1 MKLAKRT
8 LNISPSPTLA
18 IDGKAKKMQQEGI
31 DVISFGVGEP
41 DFDTPENVKE
51 AGIKA
56 IKDGFTKYTAVAGI
70 EGLKKAIIDK
80 LAKENGLEFQ
90 SNQIV
95 VSAGAKHSLYN
106 AMLVLCDEGDEVILP
121 APYWVSYIE
130 QIKMAGG
137 IPKVVETKEE
147 NNFRLTPEQLE
158 AASTNKTSLLIL
170 NSPSNPT
177 GAVYTANELKALA
190 KIIKK
195 HKLTVISDE
204 IYEKLLYD
212 GLTHVSIAAVDP
224 EIKDQVV
231 VVNGLSKAYSM
242 TGWRIGYAA
251 APANVAKAMADLQ
264 SHSTSNPTSIAQK
277 AAIEALE
284 GTQEPVEQMRLE
296 FVKRRDYMYERLN
309 NMPGITSTKPGGAF
323 YLFPNVSNYYGK
335 KYKGQTIANS
345 TDFAEILLTAGKIAV
360 VPGVAF
366 GSENNIRLSYAASM
380 ETIEEGLNRM
390 EQVLLNFDS

>member
-1 MKLAKRT
+1 MKLAKRAFA
-8 LNISPSPTLA
+8 ISPSPTLA

-31 DVISFGVGEP
+31 NVISFGVGEP

-51 AGIKA
+51 AGIQA

-70 EGLKKAIIDK
+70 EELKKVIIDK
-80 LAKENGLEFQ
+80 LAKDNGLEFQ

-106 AMLVLCDEGDEVILP
+106 AILVLCDEGEEVILP

-147 NNFRLTPEQLE
+147 NNFKLTPEQLE
-158 AASTNKTSLLIL
+158 AAITDKTSLLLL

-177 GAVYTANELKALA
+177 GAVYTADELKALA

-195 HKLTVISDE
+195 HNLTVISDE

-231 VVNGLSKAYSM
+231 IINGLSKAYSM

-277 AAIEALE
+277 AGVEALA

-309 NMPGITSTKPGGAF
+309 SIAGITCTKPGGAF

-335 KYKGQTIANS
+335 KFNGQTIANS
-345 TDFAEILLTAGKIAV
+345 TDFAEILLTEGKIAV

-380 ETIEEGLNRM
+380 KTIEEGLNRM
-390 EQVLLNFDS
+390 EQVLLKFDS